1 MDEQTQPALIE
12 IPPDRFFEIEQADPS
27 RNPEF
32 TAARFL
38 QCRPQ
43 EYREITMLRAELVP
57 IATLARMYKVSRNT
71 IAAIDEREGRT
82 LRVEHLKQHNARS
95 YNRLATICRE
105 RAQELVLSVD
115 VDKLDAG
122 ERIALGRVL
131 AIMMGVAEDK
141 AQLLAGQATS
151 RAETSDPRAAAAEF
165 AEALARMGFGVE
177 DAGAKGEPRAI
188 EAEVGPAMAA
198 RPAGDREQGAGV
210 DAAAGAVP
218 GAEGKGLSSD
228 MVSEGRDCGSVAAQ
242 GVTEEKRP

>member
-1 MDEQTQPALIE
+1 
-12 IPPDRFFEIEQADPS
+12 
-27 RNPEF
+27 
-32 TAARFL
+32 
-38 QCRPQ
+38 
-43 EYREITMLRAELVP
+43 MLRAELVP

-82 LRVEHLKQHNARS
+82 ARVEHLKQHNARS

-115 VDKLDAG
+115 IEKLDAG

-131 AIMMGVAEDK
+131 AIMMGVSEDK

-177 DAGAKGEPRAI
+177 DAGAKGPRAI
-188 EAEVGPAMAA
+188 EGVEVGPAMAA
-198 RPAGDREQGAGV
+198 RVDGDRDGAGV
-210 DAAAGAVP
+210 DAAAGAAVVD
-218 GAEGKGLSSD
+218 EGKGETSN
-228 MVSEGRDCGSVAAQ
+228 MVSEGGDCGSVEAQ
-242 GVTEEKRP
+242 GVTTEGRP